1 MSPQFVDFDGDGQL
15 DIVAGTFSGS
25 PHLALG
31 SKQGFAKPAQ
41 ILDAQGQRILLNQ
54 FWNYETKAWDST
66 ARCNAP
72 GDSGTEGHL
81 TSAVAF
87 DWDADGDFDLLL
99 GDYRSGRIYRRVN
112 EGKSGEPK
120 FGSVNLP
127 VLLQAEPLAIPGKI
141 ETMRLVDWD
150 RDGLADLVCGSVASE
165 NFQRE
170 IPGVYWVRNGG
181 RMGAPRFEQPRL
193 LVGGVHEKPSGEAAP
208 YAGFYPEAGDLD
220 GDGDLDLLVGAKG
233 HWEAPPREL
242 SAEEQQRLETCNQ
255 ELAENRAAVR
265 AIHDEATERTKGL
278 EEAAASAQREEFLA
292 ARKAQLKALGERQ
305 NELNEVI
312 DGLTFGGKEGYFV
325 WWYENLAARAPAR

>member
-54 FWNYETKAWDST
+54 FWNYETKQWDST
-66 ARCNAP
+66 TRCDAP

-99 GDYRSGRIYRRVN
+99 GDYRSGRIFRRVN
-112 EGKSGEPK
+112 EGKAGEPR
-120 FGSVNLP
+120 FAGVNLP
-127 VLLQAEPLAIPGKI
+127 VLQGEKPLAIPAKI
-141 ETMRLVDWD
+141 ETMRPVDWD
-150 RDGLADLVCGSVASE
+150 GDGLVDLVCGSVESE
-165 NFQRE
+165 SFQRE
-170 IPGVYWVRNGG
+170 LPGVYWVRNAG
-181 RMGAPRFEQPRL
+181 RMGAPKFEPPRL
-193 LVGGVHEKPSGEAAP
+193 LVGGVHDRPIGEAAP
-208 YAGFYPEAGDLD
+208 HGGFYPEAGDLD

-242 SAEEQQRLETCNQ
+242 SAEEQQRLETCQ
-255 ELAENRAAVR
+255 RELAEKRAAVK
-265 AIHDEATERTKGL
+265 AIYDEATERTKDL
-278 EEAAASAQREEFLA
+278 MESEAQAQREEFLA
-292 ARKAQLKALGERQ
+292 AHKSQLKALGERQ
-305 NELNEVI
+305 IELNEQI

-325 WWYENLAARAPAR
+325 WWYENLGARPPAR